1 MNIQDVADFLDL
13 VKNPDKYEARLK
25 AIKEEQERLNAV
37 IATVGKASEL
47 DKLRKEVEKE
57 RDQLQEDFV
66 KATRERDAYVEREV
80 EVLTKKKIEYT
91 EAISKAT
98 ELATSAELKLK
109 EANALIK
116 SHDGREKKLK
126 QGEDGLTVRQKQL
139 DALILEYNE
148 KVAKLRSVMA

>member
-25 AIKEEQERLNAV
+25 AIKEEQERLNTV

-98 ELATSAELKLK
+98 ELAASAELKLQ

-126 QGEDGLTVRQKQL
+126 QGEDGLAVRQKQL
-139 DALILEYNE
+139 DALIAEYNE